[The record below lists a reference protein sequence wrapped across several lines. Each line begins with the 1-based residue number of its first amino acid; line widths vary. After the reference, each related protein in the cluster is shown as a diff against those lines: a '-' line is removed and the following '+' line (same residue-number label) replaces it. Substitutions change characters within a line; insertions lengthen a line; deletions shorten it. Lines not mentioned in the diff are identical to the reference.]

1 MQIKKTDI
9 KRGNNMLVKPT
20 DIKIVR
26 EKLEKKLGKEGLQN
40 CLLSSYERRFKS
52 KGISLQEA
60 EEEILRGYYKVI
72 YS

>member
-1 MQIKKTDI
+1 MPIKKTDI

-26 EKLEKKLGKEGLQN
+26 EKLEAKLGKEGLQN

>member
-26 EKLEKKLGKEGLQN
+26 EKLEARFVKEKLQEGIKSN
-40 CLLSSYERRFKS
+40 YERVYKNKNVSYED
-52 KGISLQEA
+52 A
-60 EEEILRGYYKVI
+60 EEKILRWFYKVI

>member
-1 MQIKKTDI
+1 MEVETMINIKK
-9 KRGNNMLVKPT
+9 P

-26 EKLEKKLGKEGLQN
+26 EKLEAKLGKEGLQN

>member
-1 MQIKKTDI
+1 MPIKKTDI

-40 CLLSSYERRFKS
+40 CLLSSYERNYKDE
-52 KGISLQEA
+52 GISYEEA
-60 EEEILRGYYKVI
+60 EENILRWFYKIV

>member
-1 MQIKKTDI
+1 MPIKKTDI

-26 EKLEKKLGKEGLQN
+26 KKLEAKLDKEGLQN

>member
-1 MQIKKTDI
+1 MPIKKTDI

-26 EKLEKKLGKEGLQN
+26 KKLEAKLGKEGLQN

>member
-1 MQIKKTDI
+1 MPIKKNDI

-26 EKLEKKLGKEGLQN
+26 KKLEAKLGKEGLQN